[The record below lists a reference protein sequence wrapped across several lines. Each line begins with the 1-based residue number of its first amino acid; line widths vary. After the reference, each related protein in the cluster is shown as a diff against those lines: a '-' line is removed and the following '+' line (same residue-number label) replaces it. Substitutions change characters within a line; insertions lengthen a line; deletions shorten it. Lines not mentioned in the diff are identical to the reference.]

1 MSVRAKRCAMRLQSG
16 PMTTDDFCTRA
27 SLALGGHGWITRIAR
42 ISGVHYATAK
52 RWASGELPV
61 PQYAAT
67 IVELLEKAPEEG
79 RAAHV
84 AKARRHIGGTE
95 TASA

>member
-1 MSVRAKRCAMRLQSG
+1 MTTS
-16 PMTTDDFCTRA
+16 MTTDDFCTRA

-67 IVELLEKAPEEG
+67 IVELLEKQK
-79 RAAHV
+79 AAE
-84 AKARRHIGGTE
+84 A
-95 TASA
+95 ASAQA